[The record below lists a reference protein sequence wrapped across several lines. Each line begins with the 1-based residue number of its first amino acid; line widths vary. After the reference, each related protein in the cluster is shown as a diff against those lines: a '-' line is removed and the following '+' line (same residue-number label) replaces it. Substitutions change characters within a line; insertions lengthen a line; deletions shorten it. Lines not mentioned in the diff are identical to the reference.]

1 MWQLAWVNYFLT
13 QSLKWTWASCR
24 RGSQRRVSIYKTKKK
39 VDTTKDLDSL
49 PNFTFSEEA
58 KWVLQDLFTQ
68 YPPDTGEV
76 DNRVVRKQAEKF
88 NKARQRKDDI
98 FCKPSMSKAEIA
110 KKVESLSSKKEMVAH
125 LKKVFPTWKLR
136 IFMNIVG

>member
-1 MWQLAWVNYFLT
+1 M
-13 QSLKWTWASCR
+13 
-24 RGSQRRVSIYKTKKK
+24 
-39 VDTTKDLDSL
+39 DSL

-125 LKKVFPTWKLR
+125 LKKVFPT
-136 IFMNIVG
+136 